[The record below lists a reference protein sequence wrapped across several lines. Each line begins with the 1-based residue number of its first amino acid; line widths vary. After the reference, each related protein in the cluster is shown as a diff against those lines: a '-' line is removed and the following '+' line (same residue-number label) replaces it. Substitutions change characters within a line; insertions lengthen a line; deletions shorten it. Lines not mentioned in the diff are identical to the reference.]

1 MSGLDIEKLLSALE
15 DEENADLLNLDFKK
29 IAAEKSDILTKLELP
44 KSQQRDLLKKLKQ
57 YRYIDELPGMK
68 YGSYIRWISLKNP
81 DNLKLT
87 NGGIVCEMKVGDN
100 GIVIVCKNNFN
111 RFFQLNM
118 TETLIF
124 QKLNEEELVL
134 LSALDY
140 INSNA

>member
-15 DEENADLLNLDFKK
+15 DEENADLLNLDMEK
-29 IAAEKSDILTKLELP
+29 IAAEKNDILTKLELP

>member
-1 MSGLDIEKLLSALE
+1 MSNLDIEKLLSALE
-15 DEENADLLNLDFKK
+15 DEENADLLELDMKK
-29 IAAEKSDILTKLELP
+29 IASEKQDILSKLELP
-44 KSQQRDLLKKLKQ
+44 IKQQKELLKKLKH

-68 YGSYIRWISLKNP
+68 YGNYIRWISLKNP
-81 DNLKLT
+81 ENLKLT

-124 QKLNEEELVL
+124 QKLSEQELVL
-134 LSALDY
+134 LSALDF
-140 INSNA
+140 INA

>member
-15 DEENADLLNLDFKK
+15 DEENADLLELDMKK
-29 IAAEKSDILTKLELP
+29 IAEEKSDILNKLELP
-44 KSQQRDLLKKLKQ
+44 KKKQNDLLKKLKH

-81 DNLKLT
+81 ENLRLT

-124 QKLNEEELVL
+124 QKLNEQELVL

-140 INSNA
+140 INA

>member
-1 MSGLDIEKLLSALE
+1 MTELNIEKLLSALE
-15 DEENADLLNLDFKK
+15 DDDNVELLELDFKK
-29 IAAEKSDILTKLELP
+29 IEIEKKDILDKLELP
-44 KSQQRDLLKKLKQ
+44 KKQQNVLLKKLRQ

-81 DNLKLT
+81 ENLKLT
-87 NGGIVCEMKVGDN
+87 NGGIVCEMKVGDK

-124 QKLNEEELVL
+124 QKLTEQELVL
-134 LSALDY
+134 LSALEY
-140 INSNA
+140 INS